1 VKTVSNSI
9 LDFYRETKEKNGKK
23 SHPFISAE
31 KRFSLTKSFLNGNDY
46 EFTHKMPSKKSYCK
60 DNLSGGIAKFINVN
74 KRKDY
79 SKELFIK
86 KYKKDYYKIRKK
98 FIDDYNKIDFTK
110 RVILPQ
116 KNIEKPP
123 PKKMKIITEAG
134 KNLRRL
140 GEGSYLSL
148 IARTPVS
155 FPVKGRKRVNKSFD
169 CGNKPDS
176 EIFFENKIEECMKD
190 NNRLFG
196 VERKFRTKLINI
208 ESEDPP
214 YKFGRKHFY
223 GKIKDSILF

>member
-1 VKTVSNSI
+1 MKTVSNSI

-31 KRFSLTKSFLNGNDY
+31 KRFSLTKTFLNGNDY

-60 DNLSGGIAKFINVN
+60 DHLSGGIAKFININ

-116 KNIEKPP
+116 KNIEKPL
-123 PKKMKIITEAG
+123 PKKANGVSIGSITANAAALGYEIEQIGNTSKKGIKISPKETWNITLNNNSEFE
-134 KNLRRL
+134 LEITSRS
-140 GEGSYLSL
+140 EY
-148 IARTPVS
+148 S
-155 FPVKGRKRVNKSFD
+155 F
-169 CGNKPDS
+169 
-176 EIFFENKIEECMKD
+176 
-190 NNRLFG
+190 
-196 VERKFRTKLINI
+196 
-208 ESEDPP
+208 
-214 YKFGRKHFY
+214 
-223 GKIKDSILF
+223 